1 MELMFTFYEMW
12 RYETVVLSMSN
23 TAWLLAKLRVWV
35 WVCHVCLPTDIQ
47 ASKNAALGHT
57 QRLIS
62 PLETIQWRRRLLMS
76 RLQRCYDDKN
86 KTSSKSLVLMHHVKI
101 QLKHISSLYLL
112 LLYEQNKHHNF
123 LLVNAACC
131 VTFQLLIFLDS
142 TWILVFASYRLKRKN
157 PHSSKTSRFSL
168 FFFKTCVGSLLPLC
182 WLPKTEI
189 NISKN
194 VLIWLVD
201 ISATLL

>member
-86 KTSSKSLVLMHHVKI
+86 KTSSKSLVSDAPCENRAKTYFLSV
-101 QLKHISSLYLL
+101 YLL

-168 FFFKTCVGSLLPLC
+168 FFFKTCHPCGLPLAP
-182 WLPKTEI
+182 LLA
-189 NISKN
+189 SKN
-194 VLIWLVD
+194 RNQYF
-201 ISATLL
+201 